1 MNTAHTDKATR
12 WTVNVALGRAATVF
26 SIIDGNTGQQH
37 GTKTYRFDLPY
48 EGLQDG
54 WAVAGIIQQMSD
66 LIDAAERDAGDPQA
80 ASPQDIV
87 INITEEPSR
96 SDSEASQETEQTSA
110 GVQHLITALQQRGY
124 DVDSQAQP
132 DPTEDTPRTPQPT
145 HTTQAEHTPP
155 QSAPQRS
162 HIERPTRR
170 QHPKKHRMRPQG
182 RGKTRIQTTTIAAA
196 ATLVLALSAFF
207 ILTSNGSG
215 QEHEQSHAQPTT
227 SRAAAPAQST
237 PSTTTITPG
246 PATSSSQAQQP
257 ATTRELHGLSFHTP
271 HGYEAQELPD
281 GRIQLAGQHPELRI
295 YLARDDLHG
304 TDADLIL
311 EQMRQEITQS
321 PGTELATD
329 SAFGAEARD
338 TGLFYTEDPGDGSMT
353 YWAAWIEQGKLIS
366 VGCHAQHSLEI
377 SHRALCR
384 AVEHTVKLSG

>member
-66 LIDAAERDAGDPQA
+66 LIDAAERDAGDLQA
-80 ASPQDIV
+80 ASPQDIA

-96 SDSEASQETEQTSA
+96 SDSEASQENEQTSA
-110 GVQHLITALQQRGY
+110 GIQHLITALQQKGY
-124 DVDSQAQP
+124 DVDAQNP
-132 DPTEDTPRTPQPT
+132 QEPTEETPSAPQPT
-145 HTTQAEHTPP
+145 HTTQAEQT
-155 QSAPQRS
+155 QLQATPQRS

-196 ATLVLALSAFF
+196 ATLVLALSGFF
-207 ILTSNGSG
+207 ILTSNGSS
-215 QEHEQSHAQPTT
+215 QEHAQSRTQPT
-227 SRAAAPAQST
+227 SRAAAPTQST

-271 HGYEAQELPD
+271 HGYEVQELPD

-304 TDADLIL
+304 TDVGLIL
-311 EQMRQEITQS
+311 EQMRQEIAQS
-321 PGTELATD
+321 PGTELATG

-338 TGLFYTEDPGDGSMT
+338 TGLFYTEDPGDGSVT
-353 YWAAWIEQGKLIS
+353 YWAAWIEQGQLIS
-366 VGCHAQHSLEI
+366 IGCHAQHSLEI

>member
-12 WTVNVALGRAATVF
+12 WTVNVTLGRAATVF

-80 ASPQDIV
+80 ASPQDIA

-96 SDSEASQETEQTSA
+96 SDSDASQETEQTSA
-110 GVQHLITALQQRGY
+110 GVQHLITALQQKGY

-155 QSAPQRS
+155 QSTPQRS

-196 ATLVLALSAFF
+196 ATLVLALSGFF
-207 ILTSNGSG
+207 ILTSNGSS

-304 TDADLIL
+304 TDAGLIL
-311 EQMRQEITQS
+311 EQMRQEISQS

-338 TGLFYTEDPGDGSMT
+338 TGLFYTEDPGDGSAT
-353 YWAAWIEQGKLIS
+353 YWAAWIEQGQLIS

>member
-26 SIIDGNTGQQH
+26 SIIDSNTGQQH

-66 LIDAAERDAGDPQA
+66 LIDAAERDAGDLQA
-80 ASPQDIV
+80 ASPQNIA

-96 SDSEASQETEQTSA
+96 SDSDASQETEQTSA
-110 GVQHLITALQQRGY
+110 GVQHLITALQQKGY
-124 DVDSQAQP
+124 DVDAQNP
-132 DPTEDTPRTPQPT
+132 QEPTEETPSAPQST
-145 HTTQAEHTPP
+145 HTTQAEQTQP
-155 QSAPQRS
+155 QATPQRS

-182 RGKTRIQTTTIAAA
+182 RGKTRIQTTTITAA
-196 ATLVLALSAFF
+196 ATLVLALSGFF

-246 PATSSSQAQQP
+246 LATSSSQAQQP
-257 ATTRELHGLSFHTP
+257 ATIRELHGLSFQAP

-281 GRIQLAGQHPELRI
+281 GRLQLSGQHPELRI

-311 EQMRQEITQS
+311 KQMRQEITQS
-321 PGTELATD
+321 SGTELATD

-338 TGLFYTEDPGDGSMT
+338 TGLFYTEDPGDGSAT
-353 YWAAWIEQGKLIS
+353 YWAAWIEQGQLIS

>member
-54 WAVAGIIQQMSD
+54 WAVVGIIQQMSD

-80 ASPQDIV
+80 ASPQDIA

-96 SDSEASQETEQTSA
+96 SDSEASQENEQTSA
-110 GVQHLITALQQRGY
+110 GVQHLITALQQKGY

-132 DPTEDTPRTPQPT
+132 DPTVDTPRTPQPT

-170 QHPKKHRMRPQG
+170 HHPKKHRMRPQG

-196 ATLVLALSAFF
+196 ATLVVALSAFF
-207 ILTSNGSG
+207 ILTSNGSS
-215 QEHEQSHAQPTT
+215 QEHEQLRTQPT
-227 SRAAAPAQST
+227 SRAAAPTQRT
-237 PSTTTITPG
+237 PSTTTLNSA

-338 TGLFYTEDPGDGSMT
+338 TGLFYTEDPGDGSAT
-353 YWAAWIEQGKLIS
+353 YWAAWIEQGQLIS

>member
-26 SIIDGNTGQQH
+26 SIIDGNTSQQH

-80 ASPQDIV
+80 ASPQDIA

-96 SDSEASQETEQTSA
+96 SDSEASQENEQTSA
-110 GVQHLITALQQRGY
+110 GVQHLITALQQKGY

-155 QSAPQRS
+155 QSTPQRS

-170 QHPKKHRMRPQG
+170 HHPKKHRMRPQG

-196 ATLVLALSAFF
+196 ATLVLALSGFF

-246 PATSSSQAQQP
+246 PATSSSKAQQP
-257 ATTRELHGLSFHTP
+257 ATIRELHGLSFQVP

-304 TDADLIL
+304 TDAGLIL
-311 EQMRQEITQS
+311 EQMRQEIAQS
-321 PGTELATD
+321 SGTELATD

-338 TGLFYTEDPGDGSMT
+338 TGLFYTEDPGDGSAT
-353 YWAAWIEQGKLIS
+353 YWAAWIEQGQLIS
-366 VGCHAQHSLEI
+366 IGCHAQHSLEI

>member
-12 WTVNVALGRAATVF
+12 WTVNVTLGRAATVF
-26 SIIDGNTGQQH
+26 SIIDGNTSQQH

-80 ASPQDIV
+80 ASPQDIA

-96 SDSEASQETEQTSA
+96 SDSDASQETEQTSA
-110 GVQHLITALQQRGY
+110 GVQHLITALQQKGY
-124 DVDSQAQP
+124 DVDAQNP
-132 DPTEDTPRTPQPT
+132 QEPTEETPSAPQPT
-145 HTTQAEHTPP
+145 HTTQAEQTQP
-155 QSAPQRS
+155 QATPQRS

-196 ATLVLALSAFF
+196 VTLVVALSAFF
-207 ILTSNGSG
+207 ILTSNGSS
-215 QEHEQSHAQPTT
+215 QEHEQSRTQPTT
-227 SRAAAPAQST
+227 SRAAAPVQST

-257 ATTRELHGLSFHTP
+257 AITRELHGLSFHTP

-304 TDADLIL
+304 TDGGLIL

-338 TGLFYTEDPGDGSMT
+338 TGLFYTEDPGDGSAT
-353 YWAAWIEQGKLIS
+353 YWAAWIEQGQLIS

>member
-80 ASPQDIV
+80 ASPQNIA

-96 SDSEASQETEQTSA
+96 SDSDASQETEQTSA
-110 GVQHLITALQQRGY
+110 GVQHLITALQQKGY
-124 DVDSQAQP
+124 DVDAQNP
-132 DPTEDTPRTPQPT
+132 QEPTEETPSAPQPT
-145 HTTQAEHTPP
+145 HTTQVEQTQP
-155 QSAPQRS
+155 QATPQRS

-170 QHPKKHRMRPQG
+170 HHPKKHRMRPQG
-182 RGKTRIQTTTIAAA
+182 RGKTRIQTITIAAA
-196 ATLVLALSAFF
+196 ATLVVALSAFF
-207 ILTSNGSG
+207 ILTSNGSS
-215 QEHEQSHAQPTT
+215 QEHAQSRTQPT
-227 SRAAAPAQST
+227 SRAAAPTQRT
-237 PSTTTITPG
+237 PSTTTLTPA

-281 GRIQLAGQHPELRI
+281 GRLQLSGQHPELRI

-311 EQMRQEITQS
+311 EQMRQEIAQS

-338 TGLFYTEDPGDGSMT
+338 TGLFYTEDPGDGSAT
-353 YWAAWIEQGKLIS
+353 YWAAWIEQGQLIS

>member
-12 WTVNVALGRAATVF
+12 WTVNVTLGQAATVF
-26 SIIDGNTGQQH
+26 SIIDGNTGQRH

-54 WAVAGIIQQMSD
+54 WAVAGIIQQISD

-80 ASPQDIV
+80 ASPQNIA

-96 SDSEASQETEQTSA
+96 SDSEVSQENEQTSA
-110 GVQHLITALQQRGY
+110 GVQHLITALQQKGY

-145 HTTQAEHTPP
+145 HTTQVEHTPP
-155 QSAPQRS
+155 QATPQRS

-196 ATLVLALSAFF
+196 ATLVVALSAFF
-207 ILTSNGSG
+207 ILTSNGSS
-215 QEHEQSHAQPTT
+215 QEHEQSRTQPT
-227 SRAAAPAQST
+227 SRAAAPTQRT
-237 PSTTTITPG
+237 PSTTTLTPG

-257 ATTRELHGLSFHTP
+257 ATIRELHGLSFHTP
-271 HGYEAQELPD
+271 HGFEAQELPD

-304 TDADLIL
+304 TDAGLIL

-321 PGTELATD
+321 PGTELATG

-353 YWAAWIEQGKLIS
+353 YWAAWIEQGQLIS

>member
-80 ASPQDIV
+80 ASPQDIA

-96 SDSEASQETEQTSA
+96 SDSEASQENEQTSA
-110 GVQHLITALQQRGY
+110 GVQHLITALQQKGY
-124 DVDSQAQP
+124 DVDAQNP
-132 DPTEDTPRTPQPT
+132 QEPTEETPSAPQPT
-145 HTTQAEHTPP
+145 HTTQAEQTQP
-155 QSAPQRS
+155 QATPQRS

-196 ATLVLALSAFF
+196 ATLVLALSGFF
-207 ILTSNGSG
+207 ILTSNGSS
-215 QEHEQSHAQPTT
+215 QEHAQSHTQPT
-227 SRAAAPAQST
+227 SRAAAPTQRT
-237 PSTTTITPG
+237 PSTTTLTPAS
-246 PATSSSQAQQP
+246 ATSSSQAQQP

-304 TDADLIL
+304 TDAGLIL
-311 EQMRQEITQS
+311 EQMRQEIAQS
-321 PGTELATD
+321 PGTELATG

-338 TGLFYTEDPGDGSMT
+338 TGLFYTEDPGDGSAT
-353 YWAAWIEQGKLIS
+353 YWAAWIEQGQLIS
-366 VGCHAQHSLEI
+366 IGCHAQHSLEI

>member
-80 ASPQDIV
+80 ASPQNIA

-96 SDSEASQETEQTSA
+96 SDSDASQENEQTSA
-110 GVQHLITALQQRGY
+110 GVQHLITALQQKGY

-145 HTTQAEHTPP
+145 HTTQVEHTPP
-155 QSAPQRS
+155 QATPQRS

-170 QHPKKHRMRPQG
+170 HHPKKHRMRPQG
-182 RGKTRIQTTTIAAA
+182 RGKTRIQTITIAAA
-196 ATLVLALSAFF
+196 ATLVVALSAFF
-207 ILTSNGSG
+207 ILTSNGSS
-215 QEHEQSHAQPTT
+215 QEHAQSRTQPT
-227 SRAAAPAQST
+227 SRAAAPTQRT
-237 PSTTTITPG
+237 PSTTTLTPA

-281 GRIQLAGQHPELRI
+281 GRLQLSGQHPELRI

-353 YWAAWIEQGKLIS
+353 YWAAWIEQGQLIS

>member
-26 SIIDGNTGQQH
+26 SIIDGNTSQQH
-37 GTKTYRFDLPY
+37 GTKTYRFDLPS

-80 ASPQDIV
+80 ASPQDIA

-96 SDSEASQETEQTSA
+96 SDSDASQETEQTSA
-110 GVQHLITALQQRGY
+110 GVQHLITALQQKGY
-124 DVDSQAQP
+124 DVDAQNP
-132 DPTEDTPRTPQPT
+132 QEPTEETPSAPQPT
-145 HTTQAEHTPP
+145 HTTQAEQTQP
-155 QSAPQRS
+155 QATPQRS

-196 ATLVLALSAFF
+196 ATLVVALSAFF
-207 ILTSNGSG
+207 ILTSNGSS
-215 QEHEQSHAQPTT
+215 QEHEQSRTQSTT
-227 SRAAAPAQST
+227 SRAAAPTQRT
-237 PSTTTITPG
+237 PSTTTLTPA

-304 TDADLIL
+304 TDAGLIL
-311 EQMRQEITQS
+311 EQMRQEIAQS

-338 TGLFYTEDPGDGSMT
+338 TGLFYTEDPGDGSAT
-353 YWAAWIEQGKLIS
+353 YWAAWIEQGQLIS
-366 VGCHAQHSLEI
+366 IGCHAQHSLEI

>member
-66 LIDAAERDAGDPQA
+66 LIDAAERDAGDLQA
-80 ASPQDIV
+80 ASPQDIA

-96 SDSEASQETEQTSA
+96 SDSEASQENEQTSA
-110 GVQHLITALQQRGY
+110 GVQHLITALQQKGY

-132 DPTEDTPRTPQPT
+132 DPTEDTPRTTQPT

-155 QSAPQRS
+155 QSTPQRS
-162 HIERPTRR
+162 RIERPTRR
-170 QHPKKHRMRPQG
+170 HHPKKHRMRPQG

-196 ATLVLALSAFF
+196 ATLVVALSAFF
-207 ILTSNGSG
+207 ILTSNGSS
-215 QEHEQSHAQPTT
+215 QEHAQSRTQPT
-227 SRAAAPAQST
+227 SRAAAPTQRT
-237 PSTTTITPG
+237 PSTTTLTPA

-304 TDADLIL
+304 TDAGLIL
-311 EQMRQEITQS
+311 EQIRQEIAQS
-321 PGTELATD
+321 PGTELATG

-353 YWAAWIEQGKLIS
+353 YWAAWIEQGQLIS

>member
-80 ASPQDIV
+80 ASPQNIA

-96 SDSEASQETEQTSA
+96 SDSDASQETEQTSA
-110 GVQHLITALQQRGY
+110 GVQHLITALQQKGY
-124 DVDSQAQP
+124 DVDAQNP
-132 DPTEDTPRTPQPT
+132 QEPTEETPSAPQPT
-145 HTTQAEHTPP
+145 HTTQTEQTQP
-155 QSAPQRS
+155 QATPQRS

-196 ATLVLALSAFF
+196 ATLVLALSGFF
-207 ILTSNGSG
+207 ILTSKGSG
-215 QEHEQSHAQPTT
+215 QEHEQSHTQPT
-227 SRAAAPAQST
+227 SRAAAPTQRT
-237 PSTTTITPG
+237 PSTTTLTPA

-281 GRIQLAGQHPELRI
+281 GRLQLSGQHPELRI

-311 EQMRQEITQS
+311 EQMRQEIAQS

-338 TGLFYTEDPGDGSMT
+338 TGLFYTEDPGDGSAT
-353 YWAAWIEQGKLIS
+353 YWAAWIEQGQLIS

>member
-26 SIIDGNTGQQH
+26 SIIGGNTGQQH

-66 LIDAAERDAGDPQA
+66 LIDAAERDAGDLQA
-80 ASPQDIV
+80 ASPQNIA

-96 SDSEASQETEQTSA
+96 SDSEASQENEQTSA
-110 GVQHLITALQQRGY
+110 GVQHLITALQQKGY

-145 HTTQAEHTPP
+145 HTTQAEQTQP
-155 QSAPQRS
+155 QATPQRS

-196 ATLVLALSAFF
+196 ATLVVALSAFF
-207 ILTSNGSG
+207 ILTSNGSS
-215 QEHEQSHAQPTT
+215 QEHAQSRTQPT
-227 SRAAAPAQST
+227 SRAAAPTQRTS
-237 PSTTTITPG
+237 STTTLTPA

-257 ATTRELHGLSFHTP
+257 ATIRELHGLRFHTP

-281 GRIQLAGQHPELRI
+281 GRLQLSGQHPELRI

-338 TGLFYTEDPGDGSMT
+338 TGLFYTEDPGDGSVT
-353 YWAAWIEQGKLIS
+353 YWAAWIEQGQLIS

>member
-80 ASPQDIV
+80 ASPQDIA

-96 SDSEASQETEQTSA
+96 SDSEASQENEQTSA
-110 GVQHLITALQQRGY
+110 GVQHLITALQQKGY
-124 DVDSQAQP
+124 DVDAQNP
-132 DPTEDTPRTPQPT
+132 QEPTEETPSAPQPT
-145 HTTQAEHTPP
+145 HTTQAEQTQP
-155 QSAPQRS
+155 QATPQRS

-196 ATLVLALSAFF
+196 ATLVLALSGFF
-207 ILTSNGSG
+207 ILTSNGSS
-215 QEHEQSHAQPTT
+215 QEHAQSHTQPT
-227 SRAAAPAQST
+227 SRAAAPTQRT
-237 PSTTTITPG
+237 PSTTTLTPAS
-246 PATSSSQAQQP
+246 ATSSSQAQQP
-257 ATTRELHGLSFHTP
+257 ATIRELHGLRFHTP

-281 GRIQLAGQHPELRI
+281 GRLQLSGQHPELRI

-338 TGLFYTEDPGDGSMT
+338 TGLFYTEDPGDGSVT
-353 YWAAWIEQGKLIS
+353 YWAAWIEQGQLIS

>member
-12 WTVNVALGRAATVF
+12 WTANVTLGQAATVF

-80 ASPQDIV
+80 ASPQDIA

-96 SDSEASQETEQTSA
+96 SDSEASQENEQTSA
-110 GVQHLITALQQRGY
+110 GVQHLITALQQKGY
-124 DVDSQAQP
+124 DVDAKNPQE
-132 DPTEDTPRTPQPT
+132 PTEETPSAPQPT
-145 HTTQAEHTPP
+145 HTTQAEQTQP
-155 QSAPQRS
+155 QATPQRS

-196 ATLVLALSAFF
+196 ATLVLALSGFF
-207 ILTSNGSG
+207 ILTSNGNG

-304 TDADLIL
+304 TDAGLIL

-338 TGLFYTEDPGDGSMT
+338 TGLFYTEDPGDGSAT
-353 YWAAWIEQGKLIS
+353 YWVAWIEQGQLIS

-384 AVEHTVKLSG
+384 TVEHTVKLSG

>member
-26 SIIDGNTGQQH
+26 SIIDGNTSQQH

-80 ASPQDIV
+80 ASPQDIA

-96 SDSEASQETEQTSA
+96 SDSDASQETEQTSA
-110 GVQHLITALQQRGY
+110 GVQHLITALQQKGY
-124 DVDSQAQP
+124 DVDAQNP
-132 DPTEDTPRTPQPT
+132 QEPTEETPSAPQPT
-145 HTTQAEHTPP
+145 HTTQAEQTQP
-155 QSAPQRS
+155 QATPQRS

-196 ATLVLALSAFF
+196 ATLVVALSAFF
-207 ILTSNGSG
+207 ILTSNGSS
-215 QEHEQSHAQPTT
+215 QEHEQSRIQSTT
-227 SRAAAPAQST
+227 SRAAAPTQRT
-237 PSTTTITPG
+237 PSTTTLTPA

-304 TDADLIL
+304 TDAGLIL
-311 EQMRQEITQS
+311 EQMRQEIAQS

-338 TGLFYTEDPGDGSMT
+338 TGLFYTEDPGDGSAT
-353 YWAAWIEQGKLIS
+353 YWAAWIEQGQLIS
-366 VGCHAQHSLEI
+366 IGCHAQHSLEI

>member
-12 WTVNVALGRAATVF
+12 WTGNVALGRAATVF

-80 ASPQDIV
+80 ASPQNIA

-96 SDSEASQETEQTSA
+96 SDSDASQENEQTSA
-110 GVQHLITALQQRGY
+110 GVQHLITALQQKGY

-145 HTTQAEHTPP
+145 HTTQVEHTPP
-155 QSAPQRS
+155 QATPQRS

-196 ATLVLALSAFF
+196 ATLVLALSGFF

-227 SRAAAPAQST
+227 SRAAAPAPST

-257 ATTRELHGLSFHTP
+257 ATIRELHGLSFHTP

-281 GRIQLAGQHPELRI
+281 GRLQLSGQHPELRI

-311 EQMRQEITQS
+311 EQMRQEIAQS

-338 TGLFYTEDPGDGSMT
+338 TGLFYTEDPGDGSAT
-353 YWAAWIEQGKLIS
+353 YWAAWIEQGQLIS

>member
-26 SIIDGNTGQQH
+26 SIIDGNTSQQH

-80 ASPQDIV
+80 ASPQDIA

-96 SDSEASQETEQTSA
+96 SDSDASQETEQTSA
-110 GVQHLITALQQRGY
+110 GVQHLITALQQKGY
-124 DVDSQAQP
+124 DVDAQNP
-132 DPTEDTPRTPQPT
+132 QEPTEETPSAPQPT
-145 HTTQAEHTPP
+145 HTTQAEQTQP
-155 QSAPQRS
+155 QATPQRS

-196 ATLVLALSAFF
+196 ATLVVALSAFF
-207 ILTSNGSG
+207 ILTSNGSS
-215 QEHEQSHAQPTT
+215 QEHEQSRTQST
-227 SRAAAPAQST
+227 SRAAAPTQRT
-237 PSTTTITPG
+237 PSTTTLTPA

-304 TDADLIL
+304 TDAGLIL
-311 EQMRQEITQS
+311 EQMRQEIAQS

-338 TGLFYTEDPGDGSMT
+338 TGLFYTEDPGDGSAT
-353 YWAAWIEQGKLIS
+353 YWAAWIEQGQLIS
-366 VGCHAQHSLEI
+366 IGCHAQHSLEI

>member
-12 WTVNVALGRAATVF
+12 WTVNVALGRAATVL

-80 ASPQDIV
+80 ASPQDIA
-87 INITEEPSR
+87 INITEETSR
-96 SDSEASQETEQTSA
+96 SDSDASQETEQTSA
-110 GVQHLITALQQRGY
+110 GVQHLITALQQKGY
-124 DVDSQAQP
+124 DVDAQNP
-132 DPTEDTPRTPQPT
+132 QEPTEETPSAPQPT
-145 HTTQAEHTPP
+145 HTTQAEQTQP
-155 QSAPQRS
+155 QATPQRS

-196 ATLVLALSAFF
+196 ATLVVALSAFF
-207 ILTSNGSG
+207 ILTSNGSS
-215 QEHEQSHAQPTT
+215 QEHEQSRTQPT
-227 SRAAAPAQST
+227 SRAAAPTQRT
-237 PSTTTITPG
+237 PSTTTLTSA

-338 TGLFYTEDPGDGSMT
+338 TGLFYTEDPGDGSAT
-353 YWAAWIEQGKLIS
+353 YWAAWIEQGQLIS

>member
-80 ASPQDIV
+80 ASPQDIA

-96 SDSEASQETEQTSA
+96 SDSEASQENEQTSA
-110 GVQHLITALQQRGY
+110 GVQHLITALQQKGY

-145 HTTQAEHTPP
+145 HTTQAEHTSP

-170 QHPKKHRMRPQG
+170 HHPKKHRMRPQG

-196 ATLVLALSAFF
+196 ATLVVALSAFF
-207 ILTSNGSG
+207 ILTSNGSS
-215 QEHEQSHAQPTT
+215 QEHEQSRTQPT
-227 SRAAAPAQST
+227 SRAAAPTHENPKHNHTHLSLRDVIKSSATARHHPRTARTELS
-237 PSTTTITPG
+237 STTWLRG
-246 PATSSSQAQQP
+246 ARATRRA
-257 ATTRELHGLSFHTP
+257 
-271 HGYEAQELPD
+271 
-281 GRIQLAGQHPELRI
+281 HPTSRPTSRAE
-295 YLARDDLHG
+295 DL
-304 TDADLIL
+304 
-311 EQMRQEITQS
+311 
-321 PGTELATD
+321 PGT
-329 SAFGAEARD
+329 
-338 TGLFYTEDPGDGSMT
+338 
-353 YWAAWIEQGKLIS
+353 
-366 VGCHAQHSLEI
+366 
-377 SHRALCR
+377 
-384 AVEHTVKLSG
+384 

>member
-26 SIIDGNTGQQH
+26 SIIDGNTSQQH

-80 ASPQDIV
+80 ASPQDIA

-96 SDSEASQETEQTSA
+96 SDSEASQENEQTSA
-110 GVQHLITALQQRGY
+110 GVQHLITALQQKGY

-132 DPTEDTPRTPQPT
+132 DPTEDTPSAPQPT
-145 HTTQAEHTPP
+145 HTTQAEQTQP
-155 QSAPQRS
+155 QATPQRS

-196 ATLVLALSAFF
+196 ATLVVALSAFF
-207 ILTSNGSG
+207 ILTSNGSS
-215 QEHEQSHAQPTT
+215 QEHEQSRTQST
-227 SRAAAPAQST
+227 SRAAAPTQRT
-237 PSTTTITPG
+237 PSTTTLTPA

-304 TDADLIL
+304 TDAGLIL
-311 EQMRQEITQS
+311 EQMRQEISQS

-338 TGLFYTEDPGDGSMT
+338 TGLFYTEDPGDGSAT
-353 YWAAWIEQGKLIS
+353 YWAAWIEQGQLIS

>member
-80 ASPQDIV
+80 ASPQNIA

-96 SDSEASQETEQTSA
+96 SDSEASQENEQTSA
-110 GVQHLITALQQRGY
+110 GVQHLITALQQKGY

-196 ATLVLALSAFF
+196 ATLVLALSGFF

-257 ATTRELHGLSFHTP
+257 ATIRELHGLSFQAP

-281 GRIQLAGQHPELRI
+281 GRLQLSGQHPELRI

-311 EQMRQEITQS
+311 EQMRKEITQS

-338 TGLFYTEDPGDGSMT
+338 TGLFYTEDPGDGSVT
-353 YWAAWIEQGKLIS
+353 YWAAWIEQGQLIS

>member
-1 MNTAHTDKATR
+1 MNTAHTDKTTR

-66 LIDAAERDAGDPQA
+66 LIDAAERDAGDLQA
-80 ASPQDIV
+80 ASPQDIA

-96 SDSEASQETEQTSA
+96 SDSEASQENEQTSA
-110 GVQHLITALQQRGY
+110 GVQHLITALQQKGY

-132 DPTEDTPRTPQPT
+132 DPTEDTPRTTQPT

-155 QSAPQRS
+155 QSTPQRS
-162 HIERPTRR
+162 RIERPTRR
-170 QHPKKHRMRPQG
+170 HHPKKHRMRPQG

-196 ATLVLALSAFF
+196 ATLVVALSAFF
-207 ILTSNGSG
+207 ILTSNGSS
-215 QEHEQSHAQPTT
+215 QEHAQSRTQPT
-227 SRAAAPAQST
+227 SRAAAPTQRT
-237 PSTTTITPG
+237 PSTTTLTSA

-257 ATTRELHGLSFHTP
+257 ATIRELHGLSFHTP

-281 GRIQLAGQHPELRI
+281 GRLQLSGQHPELRI

-353 YWAAWIEQGKLIS
+353 YWAAWIEQGQLIS
-366 VGCHAQHSLEI
+366 VGCHAQHSLGI

>member
-80 ASPQDIV
+80 ASPQNIA

-96 SDSEASQETEQTSA
+96 SDSDASQENEQTSA
-110 GVQHLITALQQRGY
+110 GVQHLITALQQKGY

-145 HTTQAEHTPP
+145 HTTQVEHTPP
-155 QSAPQRS
+155 QATPQRS

-170 QHPKKHRMRPQG
+170 HHPKKHRMRPQG

-196 ATLVLALSAFF
+196 ATLVVALSAFF
-207 ILTSNGSG
+207 ILTSNGSS
-215 QEHEQSHAQPTT
+215 QEHAQSRTQPT
-227 SRAAAPAQST
+227 SRAAASTQRT
-237 PSTTTITPG
+237 PSTTTLTSA

-257 ATTRELHGLSFHTP
+257 ATIRELHGLSFHTP

-281 GRIQLAGQHPELRI
+281 GRLQLSGQHPELRI

-321 PGTELATD
+321 PGAELATD

-353 YWAAWIEQGKLIS
+353 YWAAWIEQGQLIS
-366 VGCHAQHSLEI
+366 VGCHAQHSLGI

>member
-66 LIDAAERDAGDPQA
+66 LIDAAERDAGDLQA
-80 ASPQDIV
+80 ASPQDIA

-96 SDSEASQETEQTSA
+96 SDSEASQENEQTSA
-110 GVQHLITALQQRGY
+110 GVQHLITALQQKGY

-155 QSAPQRS
+155 QSTPQRS
-162 HIERPTRR
+162 HIKRPTRR
-170 QHPKKHRMRPQG
+170 HHPKKHRMRPQG

-196 ATLVLALSAFF
+196 ATLVLALSGFF

-246 PATSSSQAQQP
+246 PATSSSKAQQP
-257 ATTRELHGLSFHTP
+257 ATIRELHGLSFQVP

-304 TDADLIL
+304 TDAGLIL
-311 EQMRQEITQS
+311 EQMRQEIAQS
-321 PGTELATD
+321 SGTELATD

-338 TGLFYTEDPGDGSMT
+338 TGLFYTEDPGDGSAT
-353 YWAAWIEQGKLIS
+353 YWAAWIEQGQLIS

>member
-80 ASPQDIV
+80 ASPQDIA

-96 SDSEASQETEQTSA
+96 SDSEASQENEQTSA
-110 GVQHLITALQQRGY
+110 GVQHLITALQQKGY

-155 QSAPQRS
+155 QSTPQRS

-196 ATLVLALSAFF
+196 ATLVVALSAFF
-207 ILTSNGSG
+207 ILTSNGSS
-215 QEHEQSHAQPTT
+215 QEHEQSRTQPT
-227 SRAAAPAQST
+227 SRAAAPTQRT
-237 PSTTTITPG
+237 PSTTTLTPA

-304 TDADLIL
+304 TDAGLIL

-338 TGLFYTEDPGDGSMT
+338 TGLFYTEDPGDGSAT
-353 YWAAWIEQGKLIS
+353 YWAAWIEQGQLIS